1 MNLSI
6 KKLTAA
12 ILAIIGTAL
21 LCGCNNGNTQTNA
34 NTETSTEAAE
44 LSETASETAPIE
56 STFFSEEQTEAVI
69 TTTAE
74 PLKTYKEWVEE
85 LNFYPILTE
94 EDIEYHGIPYKDLTK
109 DQFIQMFGQATKENN
124 LQKLYVLYYD
134 NTYHDNIGMTEEEI
148 AEREKKF
155 IISQLKQS
163 EMHSLNGCMWEV
175 FENPELQECTGEKGE
190 VFDYS
195 VPEGYYDYSD
205 DEDVEKIYAMIA
217 DYKMYSY
224 GELMEEFPRD
234 TRWVTIKRT
243 NGYWKI
249 GLSFS
254 TSPPTR
260 ERMENLDKKS

>member
-1 MNLSI
+1 MKAEKAVTLI
-6 KKLTAA
+6 LT
-12 ILAIIGTAL
+12 IAL
-21 LCGCNNGNTQTNA
+21 LCGCNNRNTQTGYSTHA
-34 NTETSTEAAE
+34 ITETAEPSETLSDTAPVGSTVLSENQTEAA
-44 LSETASETAPIE
+44 
-56 STFFSEEQTEAVI
+56 I

-74 PLKTYKEWVEE
+74 PLKTYREWVEE

-94 EDIEYHGIPYKDLTK
+94 DDIEYHGIPYKDLTK
-109 DQFIQMFGQATKENN
+109 EQFIQMFGQCTKENN

-134 NTYHDNIGMTEEEI
+134 NTHHNNFGMTEEEI

-163 EMHSLNGCMWEV
+163 EMHSLSGCMWNV
-175 FENPELQECTGEKGE
+175 FENPELQECVSEEGT

-205 DEDVEKIYAMIA
+205 DEDVEKVYAMIA
-217 DYKMYSY
+217 DYKMYTD

-234 TRWVTIKRT
+234 TRWVTLKRT

-260 ERMENLDKKS
+260 EYMENLDKR